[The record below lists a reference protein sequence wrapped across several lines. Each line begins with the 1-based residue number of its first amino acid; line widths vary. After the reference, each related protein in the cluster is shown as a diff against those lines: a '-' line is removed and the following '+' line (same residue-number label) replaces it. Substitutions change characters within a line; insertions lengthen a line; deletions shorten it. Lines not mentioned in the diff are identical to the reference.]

1 MAQTIARLKERFDP
15 NSALCGRALRNSL
28 SGCDSVLDIGCGASG
43 RLRRLGIRNT
53 TGFEGY
59 KPDYEK
65 AKLLKTHDHLVH
77 GDARELS
84 NIFKPGQFDACVA
97 VDVIEHFTKE
107 DGLKLMQ
114 DMERI
119 ARKKV
124 VFFTPKGFMSQMH
137 VTAEDDLQ
145 MHLSGWEP
153 AEMRGYGYEVIGQ
166 LGPQSLRG
174 EGHNLKRRP
183 AVFWSLVSLLGQIT
197 WAHSHPDQAAA
208 ILCIKKLSQR

>member
-1 MAQTIARLKERFDP
+1 MSKTMSLLKARFDP
-15 NSALCGRALRNSL
+15 NSVLYSRALRKAL
-28 SGCDSVLDIGCGASG
+28 QGCDSVLDIGCGASG

-59 KPDYEK
+59 KPDFEE
-65 AKLLKTHDHLVH
+65 AQRLKTHDHLVH
-77 GDARELS
+77 GDARDLPR
-84 NIFKPGQFDACVA
+84 IFQPRQFDVCVA
-97 VDVIEHFTKE
+97 VDVIEHFTKA

-119 ARKKV
+119 ARKRV

-137 VTAEDDLQ
+137 TTADDDLQ

-153 AEMRGYGYEVIGQ
+153 AEMKGYGYEVSGQ

-174 EGHNLKRRP
+174 EGHNLKYRP
-183 AVFWSLVSLLGQIT
+183 KLFWSLISCLGQLT
-197 WAHSHPDQAAA
+197 WSHSHPEQAAA
-208 ILCIKKLSQR
+208 ILCVKNLG